1 MRFVTGTL
9 RPDKG
14 FFQPLEAALLED
26 PDARREAVHH
36 LDRLADGTAVAMFE
50 ISGDPDRIMELF
62 EEHNKAIGHQTT
74 QGDGTVLFHS
84 HFEPTPLVDRLLD
97 LMEAYEFAI
106 DMPMVFTE
114 GGRLRVTLIAN
125 DETISEVF
133 GAIPEDIDF
142 DIERTGEYEAGSGR
156 LFSLLT
162 ERQREVLD
170 AAVREGYLAV
180 PRECT
185 LAELAATLDVDKSTA
200 STILRRGQARL
211 VEWFLAGPES
221 TGQV

>member
-14 FFQPLEAALLED
+14 FFQPLEAALLEE
-26 PDARREAVHH
+26 PDVRREAVHH

-50 ISGDPDRIMELF
+50 ISGDPDRIIELF
-62 EEHNKAIGHQTT
+62 EEHNKALGHQTT
-74 QGDGTVLFHS
+74 EGDGTVLFHS

-97 LMEAYEFAI
+97 LMEAYEFAV

-133 GAIPEDIDF
+133 AAMPDDIDF

-162 ERQREVLD
+162 ERQREVLR
-170 AAVREGYLAV
+170 AAIECGYYQE
-180 PRECT
+180 PREAT
-185 LAELAATLDVDKSTA
+185 HADVAEAVGLTATTVGEH
-200 STILRRGQARL
+200 LRRIETTL
-211 VEWFLAGPES
+211 MNEIVP
-221 TGQV
+221 

>member
-14 FFQPLEAALLED
+14 FFQPLEAALLEE
-26 PDARREAVHH
+26 PDVRREAVHH

-50 ISGDPDRIMELF
+50 ISGDPDRIIELF
-62 EEHNKAIGHQTT
+62 EEHNKALGHQTT
-74 QGDGTVLFHS
+74 EGDGTVLFHS

-114 GGRLRVTLIAN
+114 SGRLRVTLIAN

-133 GAIPEDIDF
+133 SAMPDDIDF

-162 ERQREVLD
+162 ERQREVLR
-170 AAVREGYLAV
+170 AAIECGYYQE
-180 PRECT
+180 PREAT
-185 LAELAATLDVDKSTA
+185 HADVAEAVGLTATTVGEH
-200 STILRRGQARL
+200 LRRIETTL
-211 VEWFLAGPES
+211 MNEIVP
-221 TGQV
+221 